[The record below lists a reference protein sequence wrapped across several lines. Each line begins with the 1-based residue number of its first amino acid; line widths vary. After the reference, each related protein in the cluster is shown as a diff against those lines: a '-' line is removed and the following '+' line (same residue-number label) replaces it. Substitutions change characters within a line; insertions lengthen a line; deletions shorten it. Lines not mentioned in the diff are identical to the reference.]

1 MMHEPPRWAAV
12 ALAPA
17 TLVYATVVA
26 WRRRRF
32 DAGIGVVRLD
42 PPVISVG
49 NLVAGGTGK
58 SPICRTIATHLLRRG
73 LRPAI
78 AMRGYRAAATGFS
91 DEAAEYASRMPEVP
105 IAIGADRVSAVAA
118 LPEPPGAVVLDDGFQ
133 HRRVHR
139 DLDVVLVDAVH
150 SGLDRGM
157 LPSGPRR
164 EPRSAL
170 RRADAV
176 VVTRAAG
183 VDPALSA
190 RIERHHGR
198 PPLAWTR
205 HAWTGLTSHL
215 GGVESTEPVSALD
228 GRRVAT
234 VLGVGNPAS
243 IRRSIEAAGGIVA
256 HDVAVRDHAA
266 YDAARIAAIVEAAR
280 TARAEAIVTTLKDW
294 VKIRPEAAR
303 FGDLPVLVPT
313 LEIEFLSGEAAF
325 FAAID
330 ATVEGAAPASG

>member
-1 MMHEPPRWAAV
+1 MHEPPRWAATL
-12 ALAPA
+12 LAPA
-17 TLVYATVVA
+17 TLVYATVVD

-32 DAGIGVVRLD
+32 DAGAGVVRLD

-58 SPICRTIATHLLRRG
+58 SPVCRTIARHLLETGR
-73 LRPAI
+73 RPAI
-78 AMRGYRAAATGFS
+78 AMRGYRADATGMS
-91 DEAAEYASRMPEVP
+91 DEAAEYASRIPEVP
-105 IAIGADRVSAVAA
+105 LAVGADRIAAIAA
-118 LPEPPGAVVLDDGFQ
+118 LKDPPGSIVLDDGFQ

-139 DLDVVLVDAVH
+139 DLDIVLVDAVH

-176 VVTRAAG
+176 VVTRASE
-183 VDPALSA
+183 VDPVLAA
-190 RIERHHGR
+190 EIERHHGR

-205 HAWTGLTSHL
+205 HAWTGLTSHHR
-215 GGVESTEPVSALD
+215 GVESTRPVSDLD

-234 VLGVGNPAS
+234 VFGVGNPAS
-243 IRRSIEAAGGIVA
+243 IRRSIEAVGGIVV

-266 YDAARIAAIVEAAR
+266 YDATRVSAIVEAAG
-280 TARAEAIVTTLKDW
+280 AAGAEAIVTTLKDW
-294 VKIRPEAAR
+294 VKIGRHADR
-303 FGDLPVLVPT
+303 LGDLPMLVPT
-313 LEIEFLSGEAAF
+313 LEIEFLAGKAAF
-325 FAAID
+325 FEAVD
-330 ATVEGAAPASG
+330 STVAGAAPGSG